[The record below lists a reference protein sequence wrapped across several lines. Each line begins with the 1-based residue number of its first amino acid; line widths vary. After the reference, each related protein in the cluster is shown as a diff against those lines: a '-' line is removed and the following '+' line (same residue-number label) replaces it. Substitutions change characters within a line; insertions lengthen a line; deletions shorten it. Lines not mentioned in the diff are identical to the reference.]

1 MKKLVECVPNFSEGR
16 DRAVIDAIADA
27 IRSAPG
33 CTLLDVDPGRSTN
46 RTVYTFV
53 GPPDAVVEGALAG
66 ARVAHARIDMRA
78 HQGEHARMGALDVCP
93 FVPVSGVT
101 LEACVALSRAFGRR
115 AAEELGI
122 PVYLYEAAA
131 SQPHRR
137 TLSQIRAGEYEGLAE
152 KIARPDWQP
161 DFGPARFLPAWGA
174 TVTGARHFLIA
185 YNVNLLATKEQAHRI
200 ALELREQGRGPQQPG
215 RLRAVKAVGWWV
227 EEYGMA
233 QVSMNLDDFKV
244 TPPHVAFEEVVKEAR
259 ALKLAVAGSEI
270 VGLVPL
276 QALLTAADHYIAAEG
291 LLIVDEKQK
300 IRLAAD
306 RLGLGAVSPFVPE
319 KRVIEYMVAG
329 DAETPLAS
337 SSVRSFV
344 RAVGARTSAP
354 GGGSAS
360 ALIAAL
366 GAALG
371 TMVGWMTYGKRKF
384 EDKDAVMRGL
394 IPPLHGAM
402 EALIPLIDADT
413 QAFAAYMEARSLPQ
427 DTEERAAQRRQAME
441 AGLQQAVEVPLAV
454 LRLADGSWDAMVE
467 MARHGNVASRSDLEV
482 GAKALEAGI
491 WGAYR
496 NVLINLPEISDE
508 AFRNRAVAEAETI
521 AQRARPRLEEVLTI
535 LAGR

>member
-27 IRSAPG
+27 IRRTPG

-101 LEACVALSRAFGRR
+101 LEECVALARDFGRR
-115 AAEELGI
+115 AAEELAI

-161 DFGPARFLPAWGA
+161 DFGPARFLPGWGA

-200 ALELREQGRGPQQPG
+200 ALDLREQGRGPQQPG

-291 LLIVDEKQK
+291 LLIVDERQK
-300 IRLAAD
+300 LRLAAD
-306 RLGLGAVSPFVPE
+306 RLGLGTVSPFVPS

-329 DAETPLAS
+329 DADTPLAS

-384 EDKDAVMRGL
+384 EDKDAVMRAL

-427 DTEERAAQRRQAME
+427 DTEERAAERRQAME
-441 AGLQQAVEVPLAV
+441 AGLQKAVEVPLAV

-467 MARHGNVASRSDLEV
+467 MARHGNIASRSDLEV

-491 WGAYR
+491 WGAHR
-496 NVLINLPEISDE
+496 NVLINLPEITD
-508 AFRNRAVAEAETI
+508 AGFRTRAGAEAETI
-521 AQRARPRLEEVLTI
+521 AQRARPRLEEILTI